1 MHLVEFALTKPPSAP
16 DVSADALLGAL
27 RAGCEHGDGVE
38 HLRVHA
44 ARSGARGVA
53 FLLAPD
59 GASAVE
65 QCRTMC
71 LRALAR
77 SAELAGWG
85 LARPTTA

>member
-1 MHLVEFALTKPPSAP
+1 MHLVEFSLTKPPNAP

-27 RAGCEHGDGVE
+27 WAGCEHGDGVE

-53 FLLAPD
+53 FLLAPS
-59 GASAVE
+59 GASAIE

-71 LRALAR
+71 LRALTR
-77 SAELAGWG
+77 SGHLTGWA
-85 LARPTTA
+85 LARPAAV